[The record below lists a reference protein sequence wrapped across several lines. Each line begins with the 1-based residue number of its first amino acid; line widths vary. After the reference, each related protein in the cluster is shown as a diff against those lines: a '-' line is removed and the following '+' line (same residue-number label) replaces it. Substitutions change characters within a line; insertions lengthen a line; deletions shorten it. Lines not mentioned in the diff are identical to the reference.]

1 MKEGCRVK
9 MKVMN
14 NLTIRE
20 KVGLLFSMGAPSN
33 FIDESFNQR
42 FTELPFGGM
51 SIYPYNIEYKEQLLA
66 LFHDVHDFYEKKGY
80 ERPFLM
86 ALDEE
91 GGTLSTLD
99 RFFPSVPGNRALGLK
114 NDPQL
119 AYENGKLLGSMMS
132 TYGVAVDWA
141 PILDVNTNRKNSVIG
156 VRSYGESTEL
166 VSEYGARYIQ
176 GIHDAGVA
184 ATAKHFPGH
193 GETEADSHL
202 GSVTC
207 SLSEEDIFKKI
218 IPPFERAIKEGVDS
232 IMVNHVIYDQVEQ
245 SGGLPATMSHY
256 WMTEILREKLG
267 FNGVICTDDMEMS
280 AIKDHFPASEIGVL
294 AVEAGVDQL
303 LVCHSPAFQKEVFD
317 GLVAAVESGRITEA
331 RIDMSVERLS
341 QMKKAVQ
348 RYQLQATP
356 IPEEKWKQKA
366 LDLAKKSL
374 HLERDPKHLLPLDQ
388 KKSYALILPDLE
400 ALTPADS
407 TGGKQ
412 VPLAS
417 KLRDLQVDTFSISL
431 KPSNQEIDELTKKVD
446 EKDVVIIGTIN
457 AHLFTEQQALLRRLH
472 HKDCIVLV
480 LRDPYDLDVIPNEQT
495 VVLICS
501 TGESSMEAFALE
513 YS

>member
-1 MKEGCRVK
+1 MI
-9 MKVMN
+9 N
-14 NLTIRE
+14 ATIRE
-20 KVGLLFSMGAPSN
+20 KVGFLFSMGSPSN
-33 FIDESFNQR
+33 FIDEKFDQR
-42 FTELPFGGM
+42 FSQLPFGGM
-51 SIYPYNIEYKEQLLA
+51 SIYPYNIENKKQLLT
-66 LFHDVHDFYEKKGY
+66 LFSEVHDYYQKKGY
-80 ERPFLM
+80 EKPFLL

-114 NDPQL
+114 KNPQL
-119 AYENGKLLGSMMS
+119 AYENGKLLGSMMAAH
-132 TYGVAVDWA
+132 GVAIDWA

-156 VRSYGESTEL
+156 VRSYGENTEL

-207 SLSEEDIFKKI
+207 SLSKEDIFTKI
-218 IPPFERAIKEGVDS
+218 IPPFERAIEEGVDA
-232 IMVNHVIYDQVEQ
+232 IMVNHVIYDQVEE
-245 SGGLPATMSHY
+245 SKGLPATMSHY

-267 FNGVICTDDMEMS
+267 FTGVICTDDMEMN

-303 LVCHSPAFQKEVFD
+303 LICHSPAFQQEVFN
-317 GLVAAVESGRITEA
+317 GLVAAVESGRITEE
-331 RIDMSVERLS
+331 RIDESVERLL
-341 QMKKAVQ
+341 QMKQAVK
-348 RYQLQATP
+348 RYQLKAEP
-356 IPEEKWKQKA
+356 IPEVEWKEKA
-366 LDLAKKSL
+366 LDLAKQSL
-374 HLERDPKHLLPLDQ
+374 QLERDPKHLLPLQ
-388 KKSYALILPDLE
+388 QERSYALILPDLE

-412 VPLAS
+412 VPLAD
-417 KLRDLQVDTFSISL
+417 KLSHLQVDTFSLSL
-431 KPSNQEIDELTKKVD
+431 KPTNEEIEELVKKVN
-446 EKDVVIIGTIN
+446 EKEVVIIGTIN
-457 AHLFTEQQALLRRLH
+457 AHLFTEQQALLRRLN

-480 LRDPYDLDVIPNEQT
+480 LRDPYDCDVIPDEHT
-495 VVLICS
+495 AVLICS